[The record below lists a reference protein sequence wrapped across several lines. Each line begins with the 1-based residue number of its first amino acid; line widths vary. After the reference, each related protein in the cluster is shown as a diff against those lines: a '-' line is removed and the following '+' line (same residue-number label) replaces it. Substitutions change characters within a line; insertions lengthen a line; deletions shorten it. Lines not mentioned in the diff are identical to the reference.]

1 MKIFKEIFLTI
12 LGYTVSY
19 LVALSLVIV
28 FMMFISYSLT
38 FIRFIPN
45 KDSIFYEFTRFDYL
59 NLFPAA
65 RVSFILCLTFIFI
78 YSLIRSFFLE
88 KINSQSLSRI
98 DHFVWTILT
107 ALFLTLT
114 LIFWLD
120 ERGFTIATSV
130 ISFLA
135 LLFPL
140 SKRFWDNKNLQ
151 IKKQKSE

>member
-1 MKIFKEIFLTI
+1 LKVFKEIFLTI
-12 LGYTVSY
+12 LGYTIAY
-19 LVALSLVIV
+19 LFALSLVIV
-28 FMMFISYSLT
+28 FMLFISYSLT

-65 RVSFILCLTFIFI
+65 SVSFILCLTFIII
-78 YSLIRSFFLE
+78 YSLLRSFILE
-88 KINSQSLSRI
+88 KVYLQSLSRV

-140 SKRFWDNKNLQ
+140 SKRLWDNKNLQ
-151 IKKQKSE
+151 IEKQKSE